1 MSLDT
6 LVLWIVVGGIAGIL
20 ADWLVT
26 SISLGLIES
35 IVVGILGAF
44 FGGWLFGVLGI
55 SIGSGILSSII
66 VAVVGAVLLLVL
78 VSAVRRRR

>member
-6 LVLWIVVGGIAGIL
+6 IVLWIVVGGIAGIL

-44 FGGWLFGVLGI
+44 LGGWLLGVLGVSFGTGVGSLI
-55 SIGSGILSSII
+55 LVAIIG
-66 VAVVGAVLLLVL
+66 AVVLLVI
-78 VSAVRRRR
+78 VGAVRRRR